1 LGEGTT
7 GNEPRRLPLAARAVR
22 KKGNWTGDRKQTT
35 LWSIPTGGQD
45 VETKHSTQKPVEC
58 MRRPILNNSDPGQAI
73 YEPFLGSGT
82 TLIAAQSAGRVCYG
96 IEIDPIFVDVAIRR
110 WQAFT
115 GEVARRVDGGESFDE
130 AQRRAIVA
138 QPASTQMIVEES

>member
-1 LGEGTT
+1 
-7 GNEPRRLPLAARAVR
+7 
-22 KKGNWTGDRKQTT
+22 
-35 LWSIPTGGQD
+35 
-45 VETKHSTQKPVEC
+45 
-58 MRRPILNNSDPGQAI
+58 MRRPILNNSDPGQAV

-115 GEVARRVDGGESFDE
+115 GSTATLQGAGRSFAELAAERQVES
-130 AQRRAIVA
+130 A
-138 QPASTQMIVEES
+138 

>member
-1 LGEGTT
+1 
-7 GNEPRRLPLAARAVR
+7 
-22 KKGNWTGDRKQTT
+22 
-35 LWSIPTGGQD
+35 
-45 VETKHSTQKPVEC
+45 
-58 MRRPILNNSDPGQAI
+58 MRRPILNNSDPGQAV

-115 GEVARRVDGGESFDE
+115 GEAARRVDDSESFDE
-130 AQRRAIVA
+130 AQKRAVVA
-138 QPASTQMIVEES
+138 RPSSTQMIIEES

>member
-1 LGEGTT
+1 M
-7 GNEPRRLPLAARAVR
+7 AVSVSE
-22 KKGNWTGDRKQTT
+22 
-35 LWSIPTGGQD
+35 L
-45 VETKHSTQKPVEC
+45 TKHSTQKPVEC
-58 MRRPILNNSDPGQAI
+58 MRRPILNNSDPGQAV

-115 GEVARRVDGGESFDE
+115 GEAACRADGGESFDDV
-130 AQRRAIVA
+130 QKRAVGA
-138 QPASTQMIVEES
+138 QPTSTQMVEGS